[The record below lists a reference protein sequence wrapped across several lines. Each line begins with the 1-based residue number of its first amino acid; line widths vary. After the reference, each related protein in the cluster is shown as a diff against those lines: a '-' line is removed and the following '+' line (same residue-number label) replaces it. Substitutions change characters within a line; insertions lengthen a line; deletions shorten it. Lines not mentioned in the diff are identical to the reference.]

1 MDPLLFTLAVLAAS
15 LIAGLLGALLGIG
28 GGMILVPFLAIV
40 MHVDIRLAIGASLVS
55 VIATSSGAA
64 IAYLKDR
71 ITNVRIGMFLE
82 VGTTT
87 GALVGATI
95 AGFAPASVL
104 ALVFGL
110 VLTYSAYQMLQAR
123 HQETPPLVSSPAAE
137 RLKLA
142 SSYYDPALER
152 HVEYGVSGVW
162 PSLGVM
168 GIAGALS
175 GLLGIGSGVFKVL
188 AMDLFMKL
196 PLKVSSTTSN
206 FMIGVTGAASAGVY
220 FFRGDINPYLAA
232 PVALGVLTG
241 SMLGAKLLVRMK
253 SERLRQIFVVVVVFA
268 ALQMMWRGLSG
279 LFGGWHG

>member
-15 LIAGLLGALLGIG
+15 LLAGLLGSLLGIG
-28 GGMILVPFLAIV
+28 GGMILVPFLTIV
-40 MHVDIRLAIGASLVS
+40 MHVDIRLAIGASLIS

-71 ITNVRIGMFLE
+71 ITNVRVGMFLE

-104 ALVFGL
+104 AMVFGV
-110 VLTYSAYQMLQAR
+110 VLSYSAYQMLQAR

-137 RLKLA
+137 RLRLA
-142 SSYYDPALER
+142 SSYYDPALKQ

-168 GIAGALS
+168 WIAGALS

-220 FFRGDINPYLAA
+220 FFRGDIQPYLAA
-232 PVALGVLTG
+232 PVAIGVLAG

-253 SERLRQIFVVVVVFA
+253 STRLRQIFVVVVAFA
-268 ALQMMWRGLSG
+268 ALQMIWRGVSG
-279 LFGGWHG
+279 LWGGWHG

>member
-1 MDPLLFTLAVLAAS
+1 MDPLTFTLAVLAAS
-15 LIAGLLGALLGIG
+15 FIAGLLGSMLGIG
-28 GGMILVPFLAIV
+28 GGMILVPFLTIAL
-40 MHVDIRLAIGASLVS
+40 HVDIRLAIGASLIS

-95 AGFAPASVL
+95 AGIAPGPVL

-110 VLTYSAYQMLQAR
+110 VLCYSAYQMLQAR
-123 HQETPPLVSSPAAE
+123 HQEAPSLVSSPAAE

-142 SSYYDPALER
+142 SSYYDPALKQ
-152 HVEYGVSGVW
+152 HVAYGVGGVW

-168 GIAGALS
+168 WIAGALS

-188 AMDLFMKL
+188 AMDLFMRL

-232 PVALGVLTG
+232 PVALGVLAG

-253 SERLRQIFVVVVVFA
+253 STRLRQIFVVVVAFA
-268 ALQMMWRGLSG
+268 AIQMMWRGLSG
-279 LFGGWHG
+279 LWGGWHG

>member
-15 LIAGLLGALLGIG
+15 FVAGLLGSMLGIG
-28 GGMILVPFLAIV
+28 GGMILVPFLSIV
-40 MHVDIRLAIGASLVS
+40 LHVDIRLAIGASLIS

-64 IAYLKDR
+64 IAYLRDR

-82 VGTTT
+82 VGTTA
-87 GALVGATI
+87 GALVGATLAGI
-95 AGFAPASVL
+95 APGPVL
-104 ALVFGL
+104 ALIFGL
-110 VLTYSAYQMLQAR
+110 VLCYSAYQMLQSR
-123 HQETPPLVSSPAAE
+123 HQEAPQLVSSPAAE
-137 RLKLA
+137 RLRLA
-142 SSYYDPALER
+142 SSYYDPALGQQ
-152 HVEYGVSGVW
+152 VAYGVGGVW
-162 PSLGVM
+162 PSLAVM
-168 GIAGALS
+168 WIAGALS

-232 PVALGVLTG
+232 PVALGVLGG
-241 SMLGAKLLVRMK
+241 SMLGARLLVRMK
-253 SERLRQIFVVVVVFA
+253 STRLRQIFVVVVAFA
-268 ALQMMWRGLSG
+268 AVQMMWRGLSG